1 MTMDLIISDKGAV
14 MIASNH
20 AFPAEVSSVEF
31 HIPTQKL
38 SIAYRDSTPSHLLAH
53 AVQDR
58 LKTEVLSAARI
69 TVIYF
74 KNGFAQDGY
83 NVPLIQMVE

>member
-1 MTMDLIISDKGAV
+1 

-20 AFPAEVSSVEF
+20 AFLDEVSCVEF

-38 SIAYRDSTPSHLLAH
+38 SIAYRRGGASEILTHP
-53 AVQDR
+53 VQDR

-69 TVIYF
+69 AVIYF

-83 NVPLIQMVE
+83 DVPLIQMVE